1 MISYK
6 RIVLIT
12 LLLLVASY
20 LSISNFILPDPDNQ
34 LSSGFSAHRVS
45 DDIEII
51 SKEPHSSEHPEERER
66 VRVFL
71 AERLRDIGFDVMV
84 EYYDSIGNVYASLPP
99 VNAVSGDKPVYAL
112 FMAHLDSRHAKVING
127 KVHYSKGAADDGYG
141 LGVILELASNVVKY
155 RDEWSQG
162 VKILFTDAEET
173 NLGGIKMAVTK
184 RGDFLSDVGFI
195 INIEA
200 RGVKGP
206 ALLFETSPGN
216 KKLMNLYSK
225 ARFPAAYSLTSFVYN
240 ILPNYSDF
248 SLIKEEYPGINIAV
262 IDNLDY
268 YHTERDSF
276 ENISLSSIQHYG
288 EQLTP
293 VVKSYLKEK
302 KYSDVNYLRSTTDS
316 LYFTLPFFGIVV
328 FSIDGYNILNII
340 VLLCFILNFVYL
352 VKANK
357 ITITNVL
364 RTILKQLAVLLC
376 IVSFSLAG
384 SWLISSINGVSY
396 KLIGLANLRFDEL
409 FSIFSLILTTLLI
422 AISFKRMTE
431 NNMLRLKEYIIA
443 SEFLLLVFSIII
455 FSITGENFFLL
466 FPLVFSMISRAV
478 KGLKSELVIT
488 VTLSVLLLF
497 LVIPFTY
504 SIYIA
509 LSTGSI
515 FIPLSI
521 ITLVLFAIVP
531 EVYSVSTKL
540 V

>member
-1 MISYK
+1 M
-6 RIVLIT
+6 
-12 LLLLVASY
+12 
-20 LSISNFILPDPDNQ
+20 
-34 LSSGFSAHRVS
+34 
-45 DDIEII
+45 
-51 SKEPHSSEHPEERER
+51 
-66 VRVFL
+66 
-71 AERLRDIGFDVMV
+71 
-84 EYYDSIGNVYASLPP
+84 
-99 VNAVSGDKPVYAL
+99 
-112 FMAHLDSRHAKVING
+112 
-127 KVHYSKGAADDGYG
+127 
-141 LGVILELASNVVKY
+141 
-155 RDEWSQG
+155 
-162 VKILFTDAEET
+162 
-173 NLGGIKMAVTK
+173 
-184 RGDFLSDVGFI
+184 
-195 INIEA
+195 
-200 RGVKGP
+200 
-206 ALLFETSPGN
+206 
-216 KKLMNLYSK
+216 
-225 ARFPAAYSLTSFVYN
+225 
-240 ILPNYSDF
+240 
-248 SLIKEEYPGINIAV
+248 
-262 IDNLDY
+262 
-268 YHTERDSF
+268 
-276 ENISLSSIQHYG
+276 
-288 EQLTP
+288 
-293 VVKSYLKEK
+293 
-302 KYSDVNYLRSTTDS
+302 
-316 LYFTLPFFGIVV
+316 
-328 FSIDGYNILNII
+328 NII

-509 LSTGSI
+509 LSTGAI